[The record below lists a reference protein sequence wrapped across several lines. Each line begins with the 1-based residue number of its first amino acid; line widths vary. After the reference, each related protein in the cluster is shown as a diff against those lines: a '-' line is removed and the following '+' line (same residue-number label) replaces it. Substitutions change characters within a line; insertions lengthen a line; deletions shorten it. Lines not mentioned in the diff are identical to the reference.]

1 MQEHDFDAFSE
12 MLQAVAE
19 YCGKPLSPGVIA
31 IYWQG
36 LKDLDLAAVRHAL
49 NAHVQNPDTG
59 QFMPKIADVRRMLGG
74 TTQDSAL
81 RAWAK
86 VDRAVRHVGTYA
98 SVAFDDPLIHRVLH
112 DMGGWVGLGSKTED
126 EWPFVAREF
135 ENRYRGYA
143 MRGERPEYPPVL
155 IGISEAENGRRG
167 LHSDPPRLIGEAC
180 KAEEV
185 MRNGTSRPLIGF
197 ATAGVGALQAAEQSL
212 RLIDANDRAAA

>member
-1 MQEHDFDAFSE
+1 MQQSEFDAFSD

-36 LKDLDLAAVRHAL
+36 LKDLDLSAVRHAL

-86 VDRAVRHVGTYA
+86 VDKAVRHVGNYA

-112 DMGGWVGLGSKTED
+112 DMGGWVGLGTRRED

-143 MRGERPEYPPVL
+143 MRGERPEYPAVL
-155 IGISEAENGRRG
+155 IGLSDAENARTGFKQG
-167 LHSDPPRLIGEAC
+167 APRLIGDPVRAQR
-180 KAEEV
+180 V
-185 MRNGTSRPLIGF
+185 MDGGSNRPLIGF
-197 ATAGVGALQAAEQSL
+197 HSAADLAPAAERI
-212 RLIDANDRAAA
+212 RLVGKEVA

>member
-1 MQEHDFDAFSE
+1 MQQTEFDAFSD

-19 YCGKPLSPGVIA
+19 YCGKPLSPGVVA

-36 LKDLDLAAVRHAL
+36 LKDLDLSAVRHAL

-86 VDRAVRHVGTYA
+86 IDKAARQIGPYA
-98 SVAFDDPLIHRVLH
+98 SVAFDDALIHRVLH
-112 DMGGWVGLGSKTED
+112 DMGGWIGLGAKSED
-126 EWPFVAREF
+126 EWPFVAKEF

-143 MRGERPEYPPVL
+143 MRNERPAYPPVL
-155 IGISEAENGRRG
+155 VGVAEADNVRRG
-167 LHSDPPRLIGEAC
+167 LPSDPPRLIGDAA
-180 KAEEV
+180 KAEAV
-185 MRNGTSRPLIGF
+185 MQGGTDSPLIGF
-197 ATAGVGALQAAEQSL
+197 ATASAKSLEAAKPL
-212 RLIDANDRAAA
+212 RVIDARSAA

>member
-1 MQEHDFDAFSE
+1 MQQNEFDAFSD

-36 LKDLDLAAVRHAL
+36 LKDLDLPAVRHAL

-86 VDRAVRHVGTYA
+86 VDKAVRHIGPYA
-98 SVAFDDPLIHRVLH
+98 SVAFDDALIHRVLH
-112 DMGGWVGLGSKTED
+112 DMGGWVGLSGKAED
-126 EWPFVAREF
+126 EWPFVAKEF

-143 MRGERPEYPPVL
+143 MRNERPEYPPVL
-155 IGISEAENGRRG
+155 TGISEAENVRRG
-167 LHSDPPRLIGEAC
+167 LRCDPPRLIGDAS
-180 KAEEV
+180 KAEAV
-185 MRNGTSRPLIGF
+185 MQGGTSRPLIGF
-197 ATAGVGALQAAEQSL
+197 STAG
-212 RLIDANDRAAA
+212 AAALGVADIKLRVVDARSAA

>member
-1 MQEHDFDAFSE
+1 MQQHEFDAFSE

-36 LKDLDLAAVRHAL
+36 LKDLDLPAVRHAL

-86 VDRAVRHVGTYA
+86 VDKAVRHIGPYA
-98 SVAFDDPLIHRVLH
+98 SVAFDDALIHRVVH
-112 DMGGWVGLGSKTED
+112 DMGGWVGLGSKAED
-126 EWPFVAREF
+126 EWPFVAKEF
-135 ENRYRGYA
+135 ENRYRGYP
-143 MRGERPEYPPVL
+143 MRNERPEYPPVL
-155 IGISEAENGRRG
+155 TGIAEAENVRRG
-167 LHSDPPRLIGEAC
+167 LRSDPPRLIGDAS
-180 KAEEV
+180 KAEAV
-185 MRNGTSRPLIGF
+185 MQGGTSRPLIGF
-197 ATAGVGALQAAEQSL
+197 ATASAAALDASKPL
-212 RLIDANDRAAA
+212 RVIDARSAA

>member
-1 MQEHDFDAFSE
+1 MQQIEFDEFSE

-19 YCGKPLSPGVIA
+19 YCGKSLSAGVIA

-59 QFMPKIADVRRMLGG
+59 QFMPKIADIRRMLGG

-86 VDRAVRHVGTYA
+86 VDRAVRCVGTYA

-112 DMGGWVGLGSKTED
+112 DMGGWVGLGTKTED

-143 MRGERPEYPPVL
+143 MRNERPDYPKVLVGIADADNARRGFTTDPPQL
-155 IGISEAENGRRG
+155 IGDA
-167 LHSDPPRLIGEAC
+167 D
-180 KAEEV
+180 KAMAV
-185 MRNGTSRPLIGF
+185 MSGGTDKPLIGF
-197 ATAGVGALQAAEQSL
+197 QSASAFSPNPDRL
-212 RLIDANDRAAA
+212 RLIGKGAA